1 MPGQSSPR
9 IWPSDPTRNAPV
21 RHRAACRYET
31 FTPEPLATSRVA
43 LSAQLAGLVAEAER
57 ELRDL
62 NDTGGAALTPLA
74 RLLLRTESIASSK
87 IEGLHLGVRELA
99 RAEVKLETGGSAGPT
114 AKEVIANVNAMTL
127 ALEEATASARFGEA
141 ELLAIHRRL
150 LEGGMQRRIA
160 GVVRAS
166 QNWIGGNDYTPC
178 GADFVPPPPEDV
190 PRLLDDLYDGI
201 ADETMP
207 PVVQAA
213 LVHAQFE
220 TIHPFADGNGRTG
233 RALVHVVL
241 RRRGVAPRFIPPI
254 SVVFAGARARY
265 IAGLTAF
272 RGEGVAAWIEDFATA
287 LIDSA
292 RTARQYLRDVQM
304 LQEEWRER
312 LRSSGKSPRGDA
324 AAWEII
330 NLLPAYPIISAA
342 VLSTEIDRSPGRIY
356 EAIDL
361 LVDAGV
367 LLPISAGKRNRAWE
381 GVGLL
386 DLIERAEE
394 G

>member
-1 MPGQSSPR
+1 
-9 IWPSDPTRNAPV
+9 
-21 RHRAACRYET
+21 
-31 FTPEPLATSRVA
+31 
-43 LSAQLAGLVAEAER
+43 
-57 ELRDL
+57 
-62 NDTGGAALTPLA
+62 
-74 RLLLRTESIASSK
+74 
-87 IEGLHLGVRELA
+87 
-99 RAEVKLETGGSAGPT
+99 
-114 AKEVIANVNAMTL
+114 
-127 ALEEATASARFGEA
+127 
-141 ELLAIHRRL
+141 
-150 LEGGMQRRIA
+150 MQRRIA